1 MELHLGGTKDRDR
14 DMQNLMAFNPL
25 QLCAH
30 SFHEVELDS
39 MDSYALSDHQK
50 HPTPCTFVFPELVG
64 SLAGTPYDCGSK
76 IVENRG

>member
-1 MELHLGGTKDRDR
+1 MGSWQGWPTLAEWNCTWAELWTET
-14 DMQNLMAFNPL
+14 DMQKMMAFNPL

-50 HPTPCTFVFPELVG
+50 HLSRIGGKSCWNAL
-64 SLAGTPYDCGSK
+64 
-76 IVENRG
+76 